1 MGACESQYSSSKD
14 LKTKDDNFKNKN
26 GQITS
31 HLQQLNTIIQ
41 NENDILKK
49 LNLEYT
55 TQIERLNTK
64 ISDLTEAKL
73 VGLDNIGANC
83 YINPTLQCLLNTQKL
98 TDYFMDKKHI
108 IDNNKKISY
117 EYSKVVR
124 NLCDR
129 TNNKKSYSPHSFKQ
143 ALAQENPMLNG
154 IVCNDSKDLI
164 IFLLEKIHQELNSMK
179 NISNN
184 YEMNNIL
191 SNQLDQFEEKKMLN
205 NFLKEFSL
213 KYHSK
218 ISDLFYGT
226 METKSQCQKCY
237 KIRYNFQI
245 FNYIDFPLEQVNEY
259 CINKRLNNN
268 CFDNNYNQKINIIE
282 CFEYFV
288 SNKSMTGNNKMFCCI
303 CNNNN
308 DTIYSKNIYSFPDY
322 LIINLNRGKD
332 SLYQYKIKFPEKLN
346 LLNFVSY
353 KEGNTYFELYA
364 LISSSING
372 HFVAYCKNKLDRK
385 WYKYDDSIVEACE
398 CKKEFCDGIPS
409 LLFYQAL

>member
-1 MGACESQYSSSKD
+1 MGTCENQNSSKKN
-14 LKTKDDNFKNKN
+14 LGIDDDAMKIKN

-31 HLQQLNTIIQ
+31 HSQKLIIIQ
-41 NENDILKK
+41 NENETLKK
-49 LNLEYT
+49 LNSEYT
-55 TQIERLNTK
+55 TKIEIMNTK

-83 YINPTLQCLLNTQKL
+83 YMNPTLQCLFNTQKL
-98 TDYFMDKKHI
+98 TDYFMEKKHI
-108 IDNNKKISY
+108 IDKNKKISY

-129 TNNKKSYSPHSFKQ
+129 RNNKKSYAPLSFKQ
-143 ALAQENPMLNG
+143 ALDQENPMLNG
-154 IVCNDSKDLI
+154 INCNDSKGLI

-191 SNQLDQFEEKKMLN
+191 SNQFDQFEEKKMLN
-205 NFLKEFSL
+205 NFFKEFPI

-218 ISDLFYGT
+218 ISDLFYGS
-226 METKSQCQKCY
+226 METKSQCQQCY

-268 CFDNNYNQKINIIE
+268 CFDNNNNQKINIYE
-282 CFEYFV
+282 CFKYFV

-308 DTIYSKNIYSFPDY
+308 DTIYSTNFYSFPNY
-322 LIINLNRGKD
+322 LIINLNRGKN
-332 SLYQYKIKFPEKLN
+332 SLYQYNVIFPKKLN

-353 KEGNTYFELYA
+353 TEGNTYFELYA

-372 HFVAYCKNKLDRK
+372 HFVAYCKNKIDHK
-385 WYKYDDSIVEACE
+385 WYKYDDSIVEP
-398 CKKEFCDGIPS
+398 CKYKEEFYNGMPF